1 MIFMCLKFIR
11 LSNDQLQLAP
21 IEKSNGKK
29 DGKRIQYDWND
40 AEIKP
45 ISEVLASNQVCILLG

>member
-1 MIFMCLKFIR
+1 MLLIDAYDSYYC
-11 LSNDQLQLAP
+11 SWAAAHSQLATV
-21 IEKSNGKK
+21 EKSTGKK

-45 ISEVLASNQVCILLG
+45 ISEIMDATKVIT